1 MAVRRLRVEGVLQG
15 IGITLGLLGLVGG
28 FVLLAV
34 QYRPYA
40 VPTDSMAPTVR
51 PGDTVL
57 AHSVKG
63 SQVGRGDVIVFSDPL
78 WGTSAMVKRV
88 IGVGGDT
95 VACCDSAGRTTV
107 NGQPVTESYVNTS
120 SPSAVL
126 LGDKVFS
133 AKVPAGR
140 LFLMGD
146 NRSVSLD
153 SRSHLEITEG
163 TIADSEVKARVEGT
177 VWPLSTARS
186 IARTTAFDA
195 VPGPRATAHGPLA
208 ALEWTVIGGA
218 ALVLLSAA
226 AGTVVG
232 QLRRRSSRKGRSS

>member
-1 MAVRRLRVEGVLQG
+1 
-15 IGITLGLLGLVGG
+15 
-28 FVLLAV
+28 
-34 QYRPYA
+34 
-40 VPTDSMAPTVR
+40 
-51 PGDTVL
+51 
-57 AHSVKG
+57 
-63 SQVGRGDVIVFSDPL
+63 VGRGDIIVFSDPQ

-107 NGQPVTESYVNTS
+107 DGKPVTEPYLNAS
-120 SPSAVL
+120 SPTALL
-126 LGDKVFS
+126 LGDRAFS

-153 SRSHLEITEG
+153 SRSHLELTAG
-163 TIADSEVKARVEGT
+163 TIPDSEVKARVEGT
-177 VWPLSTARS
+177 VWPLTTART
-186 IARTTAFDA
+186 IDRTTAFDA
-195 VPGPRATAHGPLA
+195 VPGTRATAHGPLEP
-208 ALEWTVIGGA
+208 LEWAIIGGA

-232 QLRRRSSRKGRSS
+232 RLRRHRSS